1 MFCTKLKDLKI
12 SGECPFSGIGR
23 MDEPG
28 DFEECTSDHTGDVLA
43 ISKDVHGNVSEVLP
57 QRKTSKTRVNL
68 HSLGESIRKLAF
80 PEVN

>member
-1 MFCTKLKDLKI
+1 LKDLKI

-28 DFEECTSDHTGDVLA
+28 DFEECISDHTGDVQA
-43 ISKDVHGNVSEVLP
+43 ISKDVYGNVSEVLP

-68 HSLGESIRKLAF
+68 HSLGESIRKLAC